1 MFEELLQI
9 FPFLTSRDCLQHSP
23 PVIRSEWIPRCVKM
37 ALVEVDTLVDQSI
50 GWAIVVWISL
60 L

>member
-1 MFEELLQI
+1 MLEEQLQI
-9 FPFLTSRDCLQHSP
+9 FSLLTSRDCFQHSP
-23 PVIRSEWIPRCVKM
+23 PVFRSEWIPRCVEM

-50 GWAIVVWISL
+50 GWTIVVWISL